1 LRIFN
6 IDISRVAR
14 TTRTVVTE
22 AYKGAVKMGKGKKLK
37 SSDIIADFE
46 KFEGYFYQDA
56 HVFGIVTCIADS
68 MSESGLSFVHSNKD
82 TAEQANEMVKEYEL
96 DTLVSELTVADMVF
110 GNSFVVTD
118 PESKDF
124 DFLEQLSPR
133 YMSIKKADDT
143 GRFDGWRYQENGM
156 DATLK
161 GDQVLHVPINRLA
174 GSTWGTS
181 PLQPLTRILDLK
193 GNVEVNLDHL
203 VTRYLVPRYVYLLG
217 RQGTSVPQDVIDS
230 FAKSLADPGVAQDQ
244 VFENNLEIMTMG
256 TQYKALH
263 VGYILDYIHQ
273 SLYTGLAFPDS
284 FHVAAGSTEST
295 AKIQA
300 EIFNNKRIG
309 GLHKVY
315 ANPIKGILAAI
326 LDKEGIKYDKVP
338 EPKWGQL
345 TQASL
350 DSKVDYL
357 VRLAGISD
365 QAGQRVLQ
373 IPELRKFVMD
383 ELGINLDAQAE
394 IGITDNTGKAGT
406 ANTRDSGRG
415 GKI

>member
-1 LRIFN
+1 
-6 IDISRVAR
+6 
-14 TTRTVVTE
+14 
-22 AYKGAVKMGKGKKLK
+22 
-37 SSDIIADFE
+37 
-46 KFEGYFYQDA
+46 
-56 HVFGIVTCIADS
+56 
-68 MSESGLSFVHSNKD
+68 
-82 TAEQANEMVKEYEL
+82 MVSEYEM
-96 DTLVSELTVADMVF
+96 DTLVSELTAANMVF
-110 GNSFVVTD
+110 GNSFTVLD
-118 PESKDF
+118 PSESDF
-124 DFLEQLSPR
+124 DLLEQLNPR
-133 YMSIKKADDT
+133 YITVQKNSET
-143 GRFDGWRYQENGM
+143 GRHDGWKYKEGDI

-161 GDQVLHVPINRLA
+161 IDQALHIPVNRLA

-217 RQGTSVPQDVIDS
+217 RQGTSVPQEVIDE

-273 SLYTGLAFPDS
+273 SIYTGLAFPDS

-315 ANPIKGILAAI
+315 TNPVKEILAAI
-326 LDKEGIKYDKVP
+326 FDKEGIKYDKIP

-350 DSKVDYL
+350 DSKVDYI

-365 QAGQRVLQ
+365 QAGNRVLQ

-383 ELGINLDAQAE
+383 ELGIGLE
-394 IGITDNTGKAGT
+394 IPSSTGS
-406 ANTRDSGRG
+406 NG
-415 GKI
+415 GATK

>member
-1 LRIFN
+1 MIP
-6 IDISRVAR
+6 A
-14 TTRTVVTE
+14 
-22 AYKGAVKMGKGKKLK
+22 
-37 SSDIIADFE
+37 
-46 KFEGYFYQDA
+46 
-56 HVFGIVTCIADS
+56 
-68 MSESGLSFVHSNKD
+68 ES
-82 TAEQANEMVKEYEL
+82 
-96 DTLVSELTVADMVF
+96 
-110 GNSFVVTD
+110 
-118 PESKDF
+118 DF
-124 DFLEQLSPR
+124 DFLEQLNPR
-133 YMSIKKADDT
+133 YTTVQKNSET
-143 GRFDGWRYQENGM
+143 GRHDGWKYKEGDI

-161 GDQVLHVPINRLA
+161 IDQTLHIPVNRLA

-217 RQGTSVPQDVIDS
+217 RQGTSVPQEVIDE

-256 TQYKALH
+256 TQYKALQ
-263 VGYILDYIHQ
+263 VGYILDNINQ
-273 SLYTGLAFPDS
+273 SIYTGLAFPDS

-315 ANPIKGILAAI
+315 THPIKEILAAI
-326 LDKEGIKYDKVP
+326 FDKEGIKYDKIP

-357 VRLAGISD
+357 VMLAGISD
-365 QAGQRVLQ
+365 QAGNRVLQ
-373 IPELRKFVMD
+373 IPELRKFVID
-383 ELGINLDAQAE
+383 ELGIGLE
-394 IGITDNTGKAGT
+394 IQSNTGS
-406 ANTRDSGRG
+406 NG
-415 GKI
+415 GATK

>member
-1 LRIFN
+1 
-6 IDISRVAR
+6 
-14 TTRTVVTE
+14 
-22 AYKGAVKMGKGKKLK
+22 
-37 SSDIIADFE
+37 
-46 KFEGYFYQDA
+46 
-56 HVFGIVTCIADS
+56 
-68 MSESGLSFVHSNKD
+68 
-82 TAEQANEMVKEYEL
+82 
-96 DTLVSELTVADMVF
+96 
-110 GNSFVVTD
+110 
-118 PESKDF
+118 
-124 DFLEQLSPR
+124 
-133 YMSIKKADDT
+133 
-143 GRFDGWRYQENGM
+143 
-156 DATLK
+156 
-161 GDQVLHVPINRLA
+161 
-174 GSTWGTS
+174 
-181 PLQPLTRILDLK
+181 LK

-217 RQGTSVPQDVIDS
+217 RQGTSVPQEVIDE

-273 SLYTGLAFPDS
+273 SIYTGLAFPDS

-315 ANPIKGILAAI
+315 TNPVKEILAAI
-326 LDKEGIKYDKVP
+326 FDKEGIKYDKIP

-365 QAGQRVLQ
+365 HAGNRVLQ
-373 IPELRKFVMD
+373 IPDLRKFVMD
-383 ELGINLDAQAE
+383 ELGIGLE
-394 IGITDNTGKAGT
+394 IPSSTGS
-406 ANTRDSGRG
+406 NG
-415 GKI
+415 GASK

>member
-1 LRIFN
+1 MKLFN
-6 IDISRVAR
+6 IDLSRFYR
-14 TTRTVVTE
+14 GTRAVVTE
-22 AYKGAVKMGKGKKLK
+22 AYKGAARMGKGKKLK
-37 SSDIIADFE
+37 STEITADFD

-56 HVFGIVTCIADS
+56 HVFGIITCIADS
-68 MSESGLSFVHSNKD
+68 MSESGLSFVHSDKD
-82 TAEQANEMVKEYEL
+82 TAGQANDMAREYEM
-96 DTLVSELTVADMVF
+96 DTLISELTVADMVF
-110 GNSFVVTD
+110 GNSFVVLD
-118 PESKDF
+118 PGSSDF
-124 DFLEQLSPR
+124 NFLEQLSPR
-133 YMSIKKADDT
+133 YITVQKNSET
-143 GRFDGWRYQENGM
+143 GRHEGWKYLEEGL
-156 DATLK
+156 DVTLK
-161 GDQVLHVPINRLA
+161 LDQVLHVPINRLA

-217 RQGTSVPQDVIDS
+217 RQGTSVPQEVIDE

-263 VGYILDYIHQ
+263 VGYILDYVHQ

-315 ANPIKGILAAI
+315 TNPVKEIIAAI
-326 LDKEGIKYDKVP
+326 FDKEGIKYDKVP

-365 QAGQRVLQ
+365 QAGNRVLQ

-383 ELGINLDAQAE
+383 ELGIGLE
-394 IGITDNTGKAGT
+394 IQSNSGSNGGT
-406 ANTRDSGRG
+406 S
-415 GKI
+415 K

>member
-1 LRIFN
+1 MRIFG
-6 IDISRVAR
+6 IDISRAYKG
-14 TTRTVVTE
+14 TRAVVNE
-22 AYKGAVKMGKGKKLK
+22 AYKGAAKMAKGKKLK
-37 SSDIIADFE
+37 SPVIIADFE

-68 MSESGLSFVHSNKD
+68 MSESGLSFVHSDKSI
-82 TAEQANEMVKEYEL
+82 AEQANDTVKEYEL

-118 PESKDF
+118 PASKDF
-124 DFLEQLSPR
+124 DFLEQLNPR
-133 YMSIKKADDT
+133 YMAVKKSDGT
-143 GRFDGWRYQENGM
+143 GRFDGWRYQESEM
-156 DATLK
+156 DATLT
-161 GDQVLHVPINRLA
+161 GEQVTHIPINRLA

-217 RQGTSVPQDVIDS
+217 RQGTSVPQEVIDS

-315 ANPIKGILAAI
+315 ANPIKGILSAI
-326 LDKEGIKYDKVP
+326 FDKEGIKYDKVP

-383 ELGINLDAQAE
+383 ELGINLDAQVDQSNV
-394 IGITDNTGKAGT
+394 DNTGKAGT
-406 ANTRDSGRG
+406 ASTKGSGKG
-415 GKI
+415 GKV

>member
-1 LRIFN
+1 MVSEYQM
-6 IDISRVAR
+6 DI
-14 TTRTVVTE
+14 
-22 AYKGAVKMGKGKKLK
+22 
-37 SSDIIADFE
+37 
-46 KFEGYFYQDA
+46 
-56 HVFGIVTCIADS
+56 
-68 MSESGLSFVHSNKD
+68 
-82 TAEQANEMVKEYEL
+82 
-96 DTLVSELTVADMVF
+96 LVSELTVTNMVF
-110 GNSFVVTD
+110 GNSFVVLD
-118 PESKDF
+118 PSESEF
-124 DFLEQLSPR
+124 DFLEQLSPK
-133 YMSIKKADDT
+133 YTSIQKNDST
-143 GRFDGWRYQENGM
+143 GRHEGWKYLEGEL
-156 DATLK
+156 DTTLTL
-161 GDQVLHVPINRLA
+161 DQVLHVPVNRLA

-217 RQGTSVPQDVIDS
+217 RQGTNVPQEVIDE

-315 ANPIKGILAAI
+315 TNPVKEIIAAI
-326 LDKEGIKYDKVP
+326 LDKEGIKYNKVP
-338 EPKWGQL
+338 EPRWGQL
-345 TQASL
+345 SQASL
-350 DSKVDYL
+350 DSKVEYL
-357 VRLAGISD
+357 TKLAGISD
-365 QAGQRVLQ
+365 AAGNRVLQ
-373 IPELRKFVMD
+373 IPELRKFVKD
-383 ELGINLDAQAE
+383 ELGINLEVQN
-394 IGITDNTGKAGT
+394 GKNSSGGGTG
-406 ANTRDSGRG
+406 
-415 GKI
+415 

>member
-1 LRIFN
+1 MFSINPLRFF
-6 IDISRVAR
+6 RR
-14 TTRTVVTE
+14 TQAVVVE
-22 AYKGAVKMGKGKKLK
+22 AYRGASKMGKGKKLN
-37 SSDIIADFE
+37 SSEIVADFE
-46 KFEGYFYQDA
+46 KFENFFYQDA
-56 HVFGIVTCIADS
+56 HVFGIITCIADS
-68 MSESGLSFVHSNKD
+68 MSESGLSFVHSDKD
-82 TAEQANEMVKEYEL
+82 TTDQANNMVSEYQM
-96 DTLVSELTVADMVF
+96 DILVSELTVANMVF
-110 GNSFVVTD
+110 GNSFVVLD
-118 PESKDF
+118 PSESEF
-124 DFLEQLSPR
+124 DFLEQLSPK
-133 YMSIKKADDT
+133 YTSIQKNDST
-143 GRFDGWRYQENGM
+143 GRHEGWKYLEGEL
-156 DATLK
+156 DTTLTL
-161 GDQVLHVPINRLA
+161 DQVLHVPVNRLA

-217 RQGTSVPQDVIDS
+217 RQGTNVPQEVIDE

-315 ANPIKGILAAI
+315 TNPVKEIIAAI
-326 LDKEGIKYDKVP
+326 LDKEGIKYNKVP
-338 EPKWGQL
+338 EPRWGQL
-345 TQASL
+345 SQASL
-350 DSKVDYL
+350 DSKVEYL
-357 VRLAGISD
+357 TKLAGISD
-365 QAGQRVLQ
+365 AAGNRVLQ
-373 IPELRKFVMD
+373 IPELRKFVKD
-383 ELGINLDAQAE
+383 ELGINLEVQN
-394 IGITDNTGKAGT
+394 GKNSSGGGTG
-406 ANTRDSGRG
+406 
-415 GKI
+415 